1 MQGAT
6 TCNLFLK
13 VQKNLRIYVRLK
25 SLRQILYIK
34 KEKNLTVLVMGI
46 NKSDI
51 LFLLYKYI
59 GIIRAERGLDE
70 EKI

>member
-1 MQGAT
+1 
-6 TCNLFLK
+6 
-13 VQKNLRIYVRLK
+13 
-25 SLRQILYIK
+25 
-34 KEKNLTVLVMGI
+34 MGI

-59 GIIRAERGLDE
+59 GFIRAERGLDE